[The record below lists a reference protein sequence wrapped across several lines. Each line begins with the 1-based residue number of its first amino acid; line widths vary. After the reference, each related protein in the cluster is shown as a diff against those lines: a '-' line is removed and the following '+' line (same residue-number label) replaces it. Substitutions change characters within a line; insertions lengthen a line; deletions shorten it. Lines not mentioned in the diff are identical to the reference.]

1 MRNITAHSG
10 CDGTEDNSLEF
21 VTYAIAAGADSLEV
35 DVRKNQAGNLFL
47 SHDETEGE
55 GVELCEVFALLKQ
68 SPKIKIN
75 CDLKSKD
82 LEIPV
87 YQLAKEFEVERQ
99 LIYSGEVSLDQLY
112 KKEKEFPEVEIY
124 FNIENLFQEVHWGA
138 DRNAEPEL
146 LKDIL
151 MQAKNYPI
159 ACINME
165 YHLLTDEVMAV
176 LAQIGLGGSA
186 WTVNEPED
194 IRWLLKKDIVNITT
208 RNLKKALE
216 LREEM
221 SR

>member
-1 MRNITAHSG
+1 MRSITAHSG

-21 VTYAIAAGADSLEV
+21 VKYAIAAGADGLEV
-35 DVRKNQAGNLFL
+35 DVRKNKAGNLFL
-47 SHDETEGE
+47 SHDDTEEE
-55 GVELCEVFALLKQ
+55 GVKLCEVFALLKL
-68 SPKIKIN
+68 SPQIKIN

-99 LIYSGEVSLDQLY
+99 LIYSGEVNVKQLY
-112 KKEKEFPEVEIY
+112 QKEKEFPKAEIY
-124 FNIENLFQEVHWGA
+124 LNIENLLQDAPLEA
-138 DRNAEPEL
+138 SRNDEPQL
-146 LKDIL
+146 LEEMLI
-151 MQAKNYPI
+151 QAKHYPI

-165 YHLLTDEVMAV
+165 YHLFTKEVMAV
-176 LAQIGLGGSA
+176 LAQIELGGSA

-194 IRWLLKKDIVNITT
+194 IRRLLKEGIVNITT

>member
-1 MRNITAHSG
+1 MRSITAHSG

-21 VTYAIAAGADSLEV
+21 VKYAIAAGADGLEV
-35 DVRKNQAGNLFL
+35 DVRKNKAGNLFL
-47 SHDETEGE
+47 SHDDTEEE
-55 GVELCEVFALLKQ
+55 GVKLCEVFALLKR
-68 SPKIKIN
+68 SPQLKIN

-82 LEIPV
+82 LEMPV

-99 LIYSGEVSLDQLY
+99 LIYSGEVSLKQLY
-112 KKEKEFPEVEIY
+112 QKEKEFPEVEIY
-124 FNIENLFQEVHWGA
+124 LNIENLLQEVPCEA
-138 DRNAEPEL
+138 ARSDQSQL
-146 LKDIL
+146 LEKMLI
-151 MQAKNYPI
+151 QAKNYPI

-165 YHLLTDEVMAV
+165 YHLFTEEVMAV

-194 IRWLLKKDIVNITT
+194 IIWLLKKDIINITT

-221 SR
+221 RR

>member
-21 VTYAIAAGADSLEV
+21 VTYAIASGADFLEV
-35 DVRKNQAGNLFL
+35 DVRKNHAGNLFL
-47 SHDETEGE
+47 SHDEAEGE
-55 GVELCEVFALLKQ
+55 GVGLCEVFALLKQ

-75 CDLKSKD
+75 CDLKLKD
-82 LEIPV
+82 LELPV

-99 LIYSGEVSLDQLY
+99 LIYSGEVSLKQLR
-112 KKEKEFPEVEIY
+112 KKEKEFPEAEIY
-124 FNIENLFQEVHWGA
+124 LNIENLFQEVHWEPG
-138 DRNAEPEL
+138 RNPEPKM
-146 LKDIL
+146 LKEIL
-151 MQAKNYPI
+151 VQAKSYPI
-159 ACINME
+159 TCINME
-165 YHLLTDEVMAV
+165 YHLFTEEVMEV

-194 IRWLLKKDIVNITT
+194 IRWLLKKDITNITT